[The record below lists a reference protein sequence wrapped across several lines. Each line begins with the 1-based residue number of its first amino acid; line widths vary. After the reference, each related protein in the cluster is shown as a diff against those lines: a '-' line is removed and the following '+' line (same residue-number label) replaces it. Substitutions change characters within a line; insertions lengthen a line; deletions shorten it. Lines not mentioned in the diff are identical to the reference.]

1 MCCGLTALLVGVY
14 VTEHVPDASAHCPEL
29 LKLPPPS
36 VENVTVPAG
45 VEPPS
50 PPLSVTVAV
59 HAVPCPAVTG
69 EVQLTDVAVPRVFT
83 TRLNAV
89 AVLLLWTLSLAA

>member
-1 MCCGLTALLVGVY
+1 LVGVY

-29 LKLPPPS
+29 LKPPAPS

-50 PPLSVTVAV
+50 PALSATVAV
-59 HAVPCPAVTG
+59 HVVPWPTVTG
-69 EVQLTDVAVPRVFT
+69 EVQLTDVVVARVST
-83 TRLNAV
+83 VRLNATAMLPLCTLSV
-89 AVLLLWTLSLAA
+89 AV